1 MIKFVKSGDKPDD
14 RKGRPQKLGV
24 LASADDWELRA
35 DIGGKLTFLETVETT
50 LRPDIVLFSRSKE
63 KLVLV
68 ELTVPW
74 ETRCEE
80 APERKFVKYEDLLEE
95 CNQKGWQTWNLPVEV
110 GGRGF
115 PAKSCWK
122 ALSVLGITG
131 TTRKQAGNMGKAAE
145 NASSWLW
152 MRRNDSSWKPTIEG
166 RD

>member
-1 MIKFVKSGDKPDD
+1 MEK
-14 RKGRPQKLGV
+14 
-24 LASADDWELRA
+24 
-35 DIGGKLTFLETVETT
+35 T

-63 KLVLV
+63 KLGLV
-68 ELTVPW
+68 ELIFPW
-74 ETRCEE
+74 ETRCDE
-80 APERKFVKYEDLLEE
+80 AHERKFVKYEDLLEE

-131 TTRKQAGNMGKAAE
+131 TTRKQANNMGKAAE
-145 NASSWLW
+145 KASSWLW
-152 MRRNDSSWKPTIEG
+152 MRAMSSWKPTIEG